1 MAVSAIID
9 AQIHVWGANTP
20 DRPWPE
26 GGDLLTHRDVPFGAD
41 EVVERMDAAGVSR
54 AVLVPPSWEGDRND
68 VALDAAN
75 RYPDRFAV
83 MGRIDLAAGPEA
95 TRLEDWRSVPGLLG
109 ARLTFHR
116 PPAREWLTDGTAD
129 WVWAEAER
137 VGLPLMVFGPG
148 LTEVFASVAGSHP
161 GLKIVVDHLN
171 LSTAVKTNDL
181 EPFLRPVF
189 ALSDF
194 SNVAVKASALPCY
207 VDEGYPFPSLHRPVR
222 QVIDAFGAD
231 RVLWGSD
238 LSRLPCPYQD
248 WVRFFTA
255 QPDLWSPEEVDLVL
269 GGAASHWLG
278 WPASP

>member
-1 MAVSAIID
+1 MSATID
-9 AQIHVWGANTP
+9 AQIHVWRADAP

-26 GGDLLTHRDVPFGAD
+26 EGEQLTHRAVPLGAD
-41 EVVERMDAAGVSR
+41 EVIERMDGAGVSR

-68 VALDAAN
+68 VALDAAK

-83 MGRIDLAAGPEA
+83 MGRIDLAAGPDVA
-95 TRLEDWRSVPGLLG
+95 GLQAWPSVPGLLG
-109 ARLTFHR
+109 GRLTFHR
-116 PPAREWLTDGTAD
+116 PPARQWLTDGTAD

-137 VGLPLMVFGPG
+137 VGIPLMLYAPY
-148 LTEVFASVAGSHP
+148 LTDVIAAVAGSHP

-171 LSTAVKTNDL
+171 LSTEVKAKDL

-194 SNVAVKASALPCY
+194 SNVAVKVSALPCY
-207 VDEGYPFPSLHRPVR
+207 VDEGYPFPSLRQPVR

-238 LSRLPCPYQD
+238 LSRLNCPYQD
-248 WVRFFTA
+248 WVRFFTD

-269 GGAASHWLG
+269 GGAASEWLS
-278 WPASP
+278 WPAAP